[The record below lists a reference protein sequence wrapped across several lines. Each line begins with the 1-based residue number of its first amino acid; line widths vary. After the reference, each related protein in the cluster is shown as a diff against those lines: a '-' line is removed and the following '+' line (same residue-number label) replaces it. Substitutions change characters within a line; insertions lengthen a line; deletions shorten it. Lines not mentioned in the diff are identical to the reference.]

1 MLHISKAPTNVLS
14 FHVLMDFD
22 DEAPLLGSSAKFSV
36 WNKSRLQVTFIRK
49 ISFVRAALSRVIPVV
64 KKLRRKDMTMDR
76 SIKKADKKI
85 LSFNRKTENCQRLHM

>member
-1 MLHISKAPTNVLS
+1 MLHIGKVPTNVLS

-49 ISFVRAALSRVIPVV
+49 TSFVKAALSRVIPVA
-64 KKLRRKDMTMDR
+64 KKLRKDMTMDR
-76 SIKKADKKI
+76 SIKKADK
-85 LSFNRKTENCQRLHM
+85 